1 MPEPGSP
8 EWKARR
14 AQILT
19 DELSQPLR
27 WFYLSFADDDGFRG
41 AAIVEAHG
49 PAHALQLTH
58 RLGINPGG
66 EIATWEIPE
75 GAPLPDAAKNRLL
88 SKEDLDRLYGAHN
101 MVHPE

>member
-27 WFYLSFADDDGFRG
+27 WFYLSFADDQAFRG

-49 PAHALQLTH
+49 PAHAMELTH

-66 EIATWEIPE
+66 QVAAWELPEQIAAT
-75 GAPLPDAAKNRLL
+75 LPAEAKNRLL
-88 SKEDLDRLYGAHN
+88 NKPELERLFDAK
-101 MVHPE
+101 VQ